1 MCDLEWARVV
11 TPTSGMPF
19 QPTSCAASSPATA
32 TRVLLTFALTP
43 PTPGGSAT
51 HTEHM
56 RALASA
62 ILLLVVLVSAPSAT
76 PAAPSVSVDPAP
88 MVWQWPVSPLRID
101 APFVEPAHAYA
112 AGHRGVD
119 LAASPA
125 QPILAPAD
133 GVVAFSGSVAGR
145 GVLTID
151 HGSGWVTTLEPV
163 TDAPPAGSAVSRGAV
178 VAVLGSGGHGGRALH
193 FGVRRYDRY
202 IDPAG
207 LIGGV
212 PSAVLLPCC

>member
-1 MCDLEWARVV
+1 
-11 TPTSGMPF
+11 
-19 QPTSCAASSPATA
+19 
-32 TRVLLTFALTP
+32 
-43 PTPGGSAT
+43 
-51 HTEHM
+51 M

-62 ILLLVVLVSAPSAT
+62 VLLLLVLVSTPSAT
-76 PAAPSVSVDPAP
+76 PAVRSAPVDPP
-88 MVWQWPVSPLRID
+88 PIVWQWPVTPLRID

-119 LAASPA
+119 LAAAPA
-125 QPILAPAD
+125 QTVLAPAD

-151 HGSGWVTTLEPV
+151 HGGGWITTLEPV
-163 TDAPPAGSAVSRGAV
+163 TEAAPTGTAVARGAV
-178 VAVLGSGGHGGRALH
+178 VAVLGSGGHGDGALH

-212 PSAVLLPCC
+212 PPAVLLPCC